1 MDPYVVVLAGFGAVV
16 LLTAWLPM
24 VLKELPLSL
33 PIVCV
38 GLGVVIFSL
47 PAVPGVAPHP
57 QEHLAI
63 TQRLT
68 EFVVLI
74 ALMGAGLKL
83 DRALAWVT
91 CALTWR
97 LLGIAMPLTIA
108 LLAVLGHAL
117 LGLGAA
123 AAILLGAALAPTD
136 PVLASDVQVGPPGEG
151 LEDEV
156 RFTLTSEAGLND
168 GLAFPFVN
176 LAIALALAGQTGEPW
191 LVKWLTVDV
200 LWKLSAGLV
209 AGWIVGRV
217 LGWLTF
223 RLPNRA
229 RLSRTGDGFV
239 ALGITCL
246 AYGLTEMIHGYGFLA
261 VFVAALGLRS
271 AERNSK
277 YHEKLHDFTEQLER
291 LTMMML
297 LVLFGGAD
305 RRRRAFPGRQLRG
318 RGLRAACGVSRAS
331 VERLDQPSR
340 PRPAPRREGGHQLL
354 RHPGTGLGL
363 LPRLRPRP
371 CQVRAAGPA
380 LVDDRADR
388 ADLDPA
394 PWHDRDSGH
403 ALSRPAAPEA
413 RRCRW
418 KPCVRQTWRRFLRPS
433 PRSLESRPCLTP
445 PPAAARRS
453 RGRPERDRG
462 CGAGRSRKPRRPP
475 ASSPRRAGAAGRRGA
490 R

>member
-38 GLGVVIFSL
+38 GLGVVIFSV

-297 LVLFGGAD
+297 LVLFGGAIAD
-305 RRRRAFPGRQLRG
+305 GGLFRAVSFEVVVYALLAVFLVRPLSGWISLLGRDQRLDEKAVISFFG
-318 RGLRAACGVSRAS
+318 IRGLGSAYYLAYGLGHAKFEQPDLLWSTTGLIVLISILLHGTTVTPVMRYLDRQRQKRGDVVEAMCPTDVAPVPAS
-331 VERLDQPSR
+331 V
-340 PRPAPRREGGHQLL
+340 
-354 RHPGTGLGL
+354 
-363 LPRLRPRP
+363 
-371 CQVRAAGPA
+371 
-380 LVDDRADR
+380 
-388 ADLDPA
+388 
-394 PWHDRDSGH
+394 
-403 ALSRPAAPEA
+403 
-413 RRCRW
+413 
-418 KPCVRQTWRRFLRPS
+418 
-433 PRSLESRPCLTP
+433 
-445 PPAAARRS
+445 
-453 RGRPERDRG
+453 
-462 CGAGRSRKPRRPP
+462 
-475 ASSPRRAGAAGRRGA
+475 ASKS
-490 R
+490 